1 MLNKLQLVIK
11 YSLNIL
17 LLQMPQMPDEKE
29 IFVSG
34 HEREII
40 QPFTGRNFCR
50 KYVIQNEVNTY
61 ENFVYAAYS

>member
-17 LLQMPQMPDEKE
+17 LLQMPDEKE

-61 ENFVYAAYS
+61 KNFVYGAHS